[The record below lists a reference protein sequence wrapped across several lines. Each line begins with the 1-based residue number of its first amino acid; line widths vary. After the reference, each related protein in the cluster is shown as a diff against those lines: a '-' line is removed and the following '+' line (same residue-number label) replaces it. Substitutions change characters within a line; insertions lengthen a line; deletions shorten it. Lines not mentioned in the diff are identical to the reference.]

1 MRGNIDVDSIPDFQK
16 NALADMALEITR
28 SCFEIPGMEE
38 RYCLVR
44 FYENVAPFSETQ
56 GELTISGFEYDE
68 YYLELPFYDGIY
80 DDILGS
86 FDGYFAQAKLAE
98 AEKETIPKLKQQ
110 VSDLQSVN
118 EGLSAQITQAQL
130 ALCDVYELVIG
141 G

>member
-1 MRGNIDVDSIPDFQK
+1 MKVRGDNAPANAFSLEEQPDK
-16 NALADMALEITR
+16 
-28 SCFEIPGMEE
+28 PG
-38 RYCLVR
+38 YCLVR
-44 FYENVAPFSETQ
+44 FYENVTPFSETQ
-56 GELTISGFEYDE
+56 GELTVSGFEYDE
-68 YYLELPFYDGIY
+68 YHLELP
-80 DDILGS
+80 
-86 FDGYFAQAKLAE
+86 AKLAE

>member
-1 MRGNIDVDSIPDFQK
+1 MKVRGDNAPANAFSLEEQPDK
-16 NALADMALEITR
+16 
-28 SCFEIPGMEE
+28 PG
-38 RYCLVR
+38 YCLVR

-56 GELTISGFEYDE
+56 GEYH
-68 YYLELPFYDGIY
+68 LELPFYDGIY

>member
-1 MRGNIDVDSIPDFQK
+1 MKVRGDNAPANAFSLEEQPDK
-16 NALADMALEITR
+16 
-28 SCFEIPGMEE
+28 PG
-38 RYCLVR
+38 YCLVR
-44 FYENVAPFSETQ
+44 FYENVAEFSETQ
-56 GELTISGFEYDE
+56 GELTVSGFEYDE
-68 YYLELPFYDGIY
+68 YHLELPFYDGIY

>member
-1 MRGNIDVDSIPDFQK
+1 MKVRGDNAPANAFSLEEQPDK
-16 NALADMALEITR
+16 
-28 SCFEIPGMEE
+28 PG
-38 RYCLVR
+38 YCLVR

-110 VSDLQSVN
+110 VSDLQSAARPTRRRTRAMCSICSRRRSLRSVTSMS
-118 EGLSAQITQAQL
+118 L
-130 ALCDVYELVIG
+130 
-141 G
+141 

>member
-1 MRGNIDVDSIPDFQK
+1 M
-16 NALADMALEITR
+16 
-28 SCFEIPGMEE
+28 
-38 RYCLVR
+38 R

-98 AEKETIPKLKQQ
+98 ARKGDHSEAETAGKRPAKRQ
-110 VSDLQSVN
+110 
-118 EGLSAQITQAQL
+118 
-130 ALCDVYELVIG
+130 
-141 G
+141 

>member
-1 MRGNIDVDSIPDFQK
+1 MQTGTAR
-16 NALADMALEITR
+16 AR
-28 SCFEIPGMEE
+28 SATV
-38 RYCLVR
+38 LS
-44 FYENVAPFSETQ
+44 A
-56 GELTISGFEYDE
+56 
-68 YYLELPFYDGIY
+68 Y

>member
-1 MRGNIDVDSIPDFQK
+1 MVGNIAAVHK
-16 NALADMALEITR
+16 
-28 SCFEIPGMEE
+28 
-38 RYCLVR
+38 YCLVR

>member
-1 MRGNIDVDSIPDFQK
+1 MKVRGDNAPANAFSLEEQPDK
-16 NALADMALEITR
+16 
-28 SCFEIPGMEE
+28 PG
-38 RYCLVR
+38 YCLVR

-86 FDGYFAQAKLAE
+86 FDGYFAQAKL
-98 AEKETIPKLKQQ
+98 KQQ

>member
-1 MRGNIDVDSIPDFQK
+1 MKVRGDNAPANAFSLEEQPDK
-16 NALADMALEITR
+16 
-28 SCFEIPGMEE
+28 PG
-38 RYCLVR
+38 YCLVR
-44 FYENVAPFSETQ
+44 FYENVAPFSE
-56 GELTISGFEYDE
+56 TISGFEYDE

>member
-1 MRGNIDVDSIPDFQK
+1 MAYIEAERFAALKARVKAECLRRCHTGSVAEYGGEKYEYTNSPTEDHTVDV
-16 NALADMALEITR
+16 EH
-28 SCFEIPGMEE
+28 
-38 RYCLVR
+38 
-44 FYENVAPFSETQ
+44 
-56 GELTISGFEYDE
+56 
-68 YYLELPFYDGIY
+68 Y

>member
-1 MRGNIDVDSIPDFQK
+1 MDTSHRK
-16 NALADMALEITR
+16 NVPLCEDDDDLW
-28 SCFEIPGMEE
+28 
-38 RYCLVR
+38 
-44 FYENVAPFSETQ
+44 
-56 GELTISGFEYDE
+56 
-68 YYLELPFYDGIY
+68 Y

>member
-1 MRGNIDVDSIPDFQK
+1 MKVRGDNAPANAFSLEEQPDK
-16 NALADMALEITR
+16 
-28 SCFEIPGMEE
+28 PG
-38 RYCLVR
+38 YCLVR
-44 FYENVAPFSETQ
+44 FYENVAPFSE
-56 GELTISGFEYDE
+56 
-68 YYLELPFYDGIY
+68 LPFYDGIS
-80 DDILGS
+80 DDILGN

>member
-1 MRGNIDVDSIPDFQK
+1 MKVRGDNAPANAFSLEEQPDK
-16 NALADMALEITR
+16 
-28 SCFEIPGMEE
+28 PG
-38 RYCLVR
+38 YCLVR

-98 AEKETIPKLKQQ
+98 AEKETI
-110 VSDLQSVN
+110 
-118 EGLSAQITQAQL
+118 QIGRAH
-130 ALCDVYELVIG
+130 V
-141 G
+141 

>member
-1 MRGNIDVDSIPDFQK
+1 MKVRGDNAPANAFSLEEQPDK
-16 NALADMALEITR
+16 
-28 SCFEIPGMEE
+28 PG
-38 RYCLVR
+38 YCLVR

-86 FDGYFAQAKLAE
+86 FDGHFAQAKLTE

>member
-1 MRGNIDVDSIPDFQK
+1 MQPCRKRQTSPCIKGRHLK
-16 NALADMALEITR
+16 E
-28 SCFEIPGMEE
+28 
-38 RYCLVR
+38 
-44 FYENVAPFSETQ
+44 
-56 GELTISGFEYDE
+56 
-68 YYLELPFYDGIY
+68 
-80 DDILGS
+80 DILGS

>member
-1 MRGNIDVDSIPDFQK
+1 M
-16 NALADMALEITR
+16 
-28 SCFEIPGMEE
+28 
-38 RYCLVR
+38 R

-110 VSDLQSVN
+110 VSDLQSNN

>member
-1 MRGNIDVDSIPDFQK
+1 MSSSNIAPAKKQTFSV
-16 NALADMALEITR
+16 AITT
-28 SCFEIPGMEE
+28 
-38 RYCLVR
+38 
-44 FYENVAPFSETQ
+44 EN
-56 GELTISGFEYDE
+56 
-68 YYLELPFYDGIY
+68 Y